1 MRHANAKF
9 PCWKYSL
16 CSTGL
21 KSKSLLEVLDA
32 AKSLSLDGV
41 ELWSQHIEDFVTQGG
56 TLEEVR
62 ALLKERELEVPAIA
76 SYTYFSKCAEDI
88 GEDMAEISRV
98 AGLAQEVGS
107 PRIRTFAG
115 HVPSAHASAEEW
127 NQTMNALREASA
139 RCAEAGIRLAVEI
152 HNNTYADCLERIR
165 ALTEEAGSASMELI
179 YDPFN
184 LYVDRQ
190 DPMPVLTELYP
201 WISHVHFKNYLW
213 NHQNWSLSEPVPVL
227 QGDCDHRTLI
237 AHLLASEYDGYI
249 SFEYFGDSCLSLAR
263 RSLAEIQTYLHHVL
277 S

>member
-1 MRHANAKF
+1 MKQSKS
-9 PCWKYSL
+9 PGWKYSI

-21 KSKSLLEVLDA
+21 KSKSFLEVLDA
-32 AKSLSLDGV
+32 AQSLSLDGV
-41 ELWSQHIEDFVTQGG
+41 ELWSQHLEDFLGQGG
-56 TLEEVR
+56 TLEE
-62 ALLKERELEVPAIA
+62 ARELLMARGLQVPAIA
-76 SYTYFSKCAEDI
+76 SYAYFSKSAEDI
-88 GEDMAEISRV
+88 REDMNQIGRAAE
-98 AGLAQEVGS
+98 LAQGVGS

-115 HVPSAHASAEEW
+115 HVPSAHAGAEEW
-127 NQTMNALREASA
+127 IQTMNGLGEASA
-139 RCAEAGIRLAVEI
+139 RCADAGIRLAVEI
-152 HNNTYADCLERIR
+152 HNNTYVDRLDRIR
-165 ALTEEAGSASMELI
+165 ALTQETGSASVELI

-213 NHQNWSLSEPVPVL
+213 DHQNWNLSEPVPVL
-227 QGDCDHRTLI
+227 QGDCEHRHLI
-237 AHLLASEYDGYI
+237 AHLLASGYDGYI